1 MQQVYN
7 YAKHL
12 ENSPDTSTCDS
23 TVQTISDVIRTFF
36 KTKIKTDQD
45 QDFKILSWPRP
56 RPNLVFK
63 TKILHLKTKTFLWC
77 ILEADRKAFFIFGRK
92 RKCRR
97 KWNSTYGRKRNENG
111 HSFSAEKLKWKSPDN
126 ISVFFFFHTFSHQ
139 VSPTMRRLYLV

>member
-45 QDFKILSWPRP
+45 QDFKILSRPRP

-63 TKILHLKTKTFLWC
+63 TKILHLKTKTFL
-77 ILEADRKAFFIFGRK
+77 
-92 RKCRR
+92 
-97 KWNSTYGRKRNENG
+97 
-111 HSFSAEKLKWKSPDN
+111 
-126 ISVFFFFHTFSHQ
+126 
-139 VSPTMRRLYLV
+139 